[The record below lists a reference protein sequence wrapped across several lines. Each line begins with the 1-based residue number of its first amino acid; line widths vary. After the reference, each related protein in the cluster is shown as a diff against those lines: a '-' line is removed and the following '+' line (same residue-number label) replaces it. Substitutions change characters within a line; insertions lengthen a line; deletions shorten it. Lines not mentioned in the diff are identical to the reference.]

1 MFLDTKIKVDG
12 SRSVLCFLPSPFF
25 LFFFNLL
32 AQGRKVKQILYQLF
46 LLLFYFIF
54 KIILFFNYS

>member
-25 LFFFNLL
+25 LFFFLTYWPK
-32 AQGRKVKQILYQLF
+32 AEK
-46 LLLFYFIF
+46 
-54 KIILFFNYS
+54 